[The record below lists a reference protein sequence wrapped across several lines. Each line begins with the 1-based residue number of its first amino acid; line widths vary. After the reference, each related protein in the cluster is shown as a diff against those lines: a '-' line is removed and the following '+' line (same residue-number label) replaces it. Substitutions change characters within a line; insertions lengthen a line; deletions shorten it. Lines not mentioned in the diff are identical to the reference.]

1 MPDNAVLNTDQ
12 LASLAISLA
21 LGMLVGIQRGWI
33 NRKMQPGSRVA
44 GIRTYSLVG
53 LLGGIAGILSAS
65 YGHWIIGVMF
75 LCLTIIM
82 VSAYINS
89 QKVKHDLSITSLIGM
104 LLTFSFGVLC
114 AEGYWTLAACSAV
127 ITTLILDNKDEIHS
141 ALEKLQEVEL
151 DAAIKLLLISVVM
164 LSVLPNKGYGPW
176 DAINPYEIWWMV
188 VLIASISFVG
198 YFAVKIGG
206 THRGL
211 IFTGLFAGL
220 SSSTALTMHFARLAK
235 ANPAHRF
242 ILASGILAACGTMF
256 PRVLFVCYLI
266 NPALGSILIMPVV
279 IMTLLTYAP
288 ALVIW
293 FRRREPISE
302 TIELKQNPLEL
313 STALTFGSILTA
325 IILASHVLRDWF
337 GSMGVYIL
345 SMISGIT
352 DVDAIT
358 LTLARQSSDAVMAV
372 NNAQLQEASIAIL
385 IAAATNS
392 IVKASLAAGLSNQNL
407 LRPVTIPLAIAVFA
421 GLASLLLT

>member
-1 MPDNAVLNTDQ
+1 
-12 LASLAISLA
+12 
-21 LGMLVGIQRGWI
+21 
-33 NRKMQPGSRVA
+33 
-44 GIRTYSLVG
+44 
-53 LLGGIAGILSAS
+53 
-65 YGHWIIGVMF
+65 
-75 LCLTIIM
+75 
-82 VSAYINS
+82 
-89 QKVKHDLSITSLIGM
+89 
-104 LLTFSFGVLC
+104 
-114 AEGYWTLAACSAV
+114 
-127 ITTLILDNKDEIHS
+127 
-141 ALEKLQEVEL
+141 
-151 DAAIKLLLISVVM
+151 
-164 LSVLPNKGYGPW
+164 
-176 DAINPYEIWWMV
+176 
-188 VLIASISFVG
+188 
-198 YFAVKIGG
+198 
-206 THRGL
+206 
-211 IFTGLFAGL
+211 
-220 SSSTALTMHFARLAK
+220 
-235 ANPAHRF
+235 
-242 ILASGILAACGTMF
+242 
-256 PRVLFVCYLI
+256 
-266 NPALGSILIMPVV
+266 MPVV